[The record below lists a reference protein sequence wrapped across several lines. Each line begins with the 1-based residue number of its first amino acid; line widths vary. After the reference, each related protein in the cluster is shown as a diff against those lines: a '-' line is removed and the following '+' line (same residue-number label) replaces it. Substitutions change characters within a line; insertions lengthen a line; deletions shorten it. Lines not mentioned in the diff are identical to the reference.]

1 MPKQIE
7 DSNPE
12 NESQDRATGDRL
24 RVTGSGALYVENV
37 DDFLA
42 SKRVQKTISS
52 VNRRV
57 AHADQAEGGRARRK
71 MKRR

>member
-1 MPKQIE
+1 MNALPKQIE

-42 SKRVQKTISS
+42 SKRMAGLLAIFTALDRFFL
-52 VNRRV
+52 N
-57 AHADQAEGGRARRK
+57 
-71 MKRR
+71 